1 MGTGISQRRY
11 TGRVAHTIL
20 TELVLVMVAAVAA
33 AALLRRLNVPPVVG
47 FIVAGMLIGP
57 GGLGLIR
64 DRQTIELVAEVGVML
79 LLFTV
84 GLKLRLGDLWKLR
97 TSVFV
102 GGAIQVFVTGGITF
116 VVALSAG
123 RPAAEAAVW
132 GAVVALSSTAL
143 VLWLLEGSGD
153 TGTGHG
159 RTMVS
164 VLLFQDLAVVPIM
177 LALPLLAGHAATAG
191 EIAWLLARS
200 AAVILLTMVGA
211 RFVFPWIT
219 ARIVASG
226 SRELFTLT
234 TFLAAVGTALVFDYF
249 GLSMALGAFLAG
261 MVVSESEYVGRMVE
275 DITPLRDVFN
285 SLFFVS
291 LGTLVEPRL
300 WIERPFLSIGLVIGV
315 MFLKAVVA
323 AGVAWPLLRSLS
335 AAGAVGLGLAQIGEF
350 SIVVGAEAA
359 RLGLLPP
366 EQGQLFLAIAIPTLV
381 LTPFVMSAGCRY
393 ARRRAAETTTSV
405 IPNLSDH
412 VIIVGYGING
422 RNVARALS
430 LLGVPHVV
438 VDLNPYTVAELQAA
452 GGHALEGDARHRE
465 VLEAVGMAR
474 ARGLVAAVAD
484 AASTR
489 NVVANARIL
498 NPDAQIIARTRFLR
512 EVEPL
517 TTLGATQV
525 IPEEFETSLELTGRV
540 LSLYGAPSHVVQ
552 REKAAL
558 RKEGYGVLR
567 GVEDHSHPTLDSLCQ
582 LAGVSRVAVA
592 AGSMAIGRT
601 LRELNLR
608 HRTGA
613 TVLAVER
620 GGKLQVNPPPDLQI
634 EAGDGLLTF
643 ADSAALEAM
652 GSILIEG

>member
-1 MGTGISQRRY
+1 MDHA
-11 TGRVAHTIL
+11 VL
-20 TELVLVMVAAVAA
+20 TELVLVMAAAVAA
-33 AALLRRLNVPPVVG
+33 AALLRRVHIPPVVG
-47 FIVAGMLIGP
+47 FIIAGIVIGP

-64 DRQTIELVAEVGVML
+64 DRQQIELVAKVGVML

-97 TSVFV
+97 SSVLGGGSMQMLFTGGATFAVAVV
-102 GGAIQVFVTGGITF
+102 GGR
-116 VVALSAG
+116 S
-123 RPAAEAAVW
+123 AAEAAVW
-132 GAVVALSSTAL
+132 GAMVALSSTAL

-153 TGTGHG
+153 IGTGPG

-191 EIAWLLARS
+191 EVVWLLGRS
-200 AAVILLTMVGA
+200 VVVILMTVLGA
-211 RFVFPWIT
+211 RFAFPWIT

-234 TFLAAVGTALVFDYF
+234 TFLVAVGTALVFGHF

-261 MVVSESEYVGRMVE
+261 MVVSESEYVGRMVD

-291 LGTLVEPRL
+291 IGMLVEPRL
-300 WIERPFLSIGLVIGV
+300 WVERPLLSVGLVAGV
-315 MFLKAVVA
+315 VALKAVVA
-323 AGVAWPLLRSLS
+323 AGVTWPLLRSP
-335 AAGAVGLGLAQIGEF
+335 AAAAAVGLGLAQVGEF

-359 RLGLLPP
+359 RLGVLPAD
-366 EQGQLFLAIAIPTLV
+366 QQQLFLAIAVPTLV
-381 LTPFVMSAGCRY
+381 LTPFMMRAGCRT
-393 ARRRAAETTTSV
+393 ARRRAELAATPPV
-405 IPNLSDH
+405 PQLSDH

-430 LLGVPHVV
+430 LLEVPHIV
-438 VDLNPYTVAELQAA
+438 VDLNPYTVSEVQAA
-452 GGHALEGDARHRE
+452 GGHAVEGDARQTE
-465 VLEAVGMAR
+465 VLEAVGLGR

-489 NVVANARIL
+489 GVVEAARSL
-498 NPDAQIIARTRFLR
+498 NPDAEIIARTRYLR

-517 TTLGATQV
+517 VALGADQV

-540 LSLYGAPSHVVQ
+540 LGLYGAPPHVVE

-558 RKEGYGVLR
+558 RREGYGLLR
-567 GVEDHSHPTLDSLCQ
+567 GDADHDHPTLHALRQ
-582 LAGVSRVAVA
+582 LPGVNRVPVPPESA
-592 AGSMAIGRT
+592 AAGRT
-601 LRELNLR
+601 LRELDLR
-608 HRTGA
+608 RRTGA

-620 GGKLQVNPPPDLQI
+620 GSELQVNPPAGIRLV
-634 EAGDGLLTF
+634 AGDGLLAF
-643 ADSAALEAM
+643 ADGAALDAITNVLAPRQ
-652 GSILIEG
+652 GAGDG